1 MKTGTVT
8 IVGRPNVGK
17 STLLNALLGEKIAIV
32 SDKPQTTRTRI
43 LGVVH
48 RPDAQVLVLDTPGLH
63 KPQYKLNSRMVRV
76 TIETL
81 GEADVIYVMVEATS
95 PPGPGDRAVF
105 EQVREAAAAAGD
117 GPKVF
122 LLINKVDLVNKAKVL
137 PIIEAYSRM
146 LQWEEVVP
154 LSASTGIN
162 VDRLLDLTIKL
173 LPEGQAPYGEDFLTD
188 QPMRTLAAELIR
200 EKILAQTREE
210 VPYSV
215 AVFIDRFVE
224 EGKLTKIAATILVE
238 RDSQKAIVVG
248 KGGLRLK
255 EIGTA
260 ARLDMERL
268 FGMKVFLELWVKV
281 REGWREDEQVLT
293 ELGY

>member
-17 STLLNALLGEKIAIV
+17 STLLNALLKEKLAIV

-48 RPDAQVLVLDTPGLH
+48 RPDAQILVLDTPGLH
-63 KPQYKLNSRMVRV
+63 KPQYKLNSRMVR
-76 TIETL
+76 TAIETL
-81 GEADVIYVMVEATS
+81 READVIYVMVEATC
-95 PPGPGDRAVF
+95 PPGPGDRFVI
-105 EQVREAAAAAGD
+105 EQVRDALKDG

-122 LLINKVDLVNKAKVL
+122 LLINKVDAVNKARVL
-137 PIIEAYSRM
+137 PLIDAYRTM
-146 LQWEEVVP
+146 LDWTEVIP

-162 VDRLLDLTIKL
+162 VDRLLDLTAKL

-200 EKILAQTREE
+200 EKILQQTREE
-210 VPYSV
+210 VPYAV
-215 AVFIDRFVE
+215 AVAIERFE
-224 EGKLTKIAATILVE
+224 ETGKLAKIAATILVE
-238 RDSQKAIVVG
+238 KDSQKAIVVG
-248 KGGLRLK
+248 KGGQRLK

-281 REGWREDEQVLT
+281 REGWREDEEALT

>member
-17 STLLNALLGEKIAIV
+17 STLLNTLLGEKIAIV

-48 RPDAQVLVLDTPGLH
+48 RPDAQILVLDTPGLH
-63 KPQYKLNSRMVRV
+63 KPQHKLNRRMVRAAL
-76 TIETL
+76 ETL
-81 GEADVIYVMVEATS
+81 GEADVIYVMVEATC
-95 PPGPGDRAVF
+95 PPGPGDRFVI
-105 EQVREAAAAAGD
+105 EQVREAVKPG
-117 GPKVF
+117 GPKAF
-122 LLINKVDLVNKAKVL
+122 LLLNKVDAVNKARVL
-137 PIIEAYSRM
+137 PLIEAYRAM
-146 LQWEEVVP
+146 LAWEEIIP

-162 VDRLLDLTIKL
+162 VDRLLDLTVKL
-173 LPEGQAPYGEDFLTD
+173 LPEGPAPYGEDVLTD

-200 EKILAQTREE
+200 EKVLEQTREE

-215 AVFIDRFVE
+215 AVTIDRFAE
-224 EGKLTKIAATILVE
+224 ETKLTRIAATIWVE
-238 RDSQKAIVVG
+238 KDSQKAIVIG
-248 KGGLRLK
+248 KHGQRLK
-255 EIGTA
+255 AIGTA

-268 FGMKVFLELWVKV
+268 FGRKVFLELWVKV
-281 REGWREDEQVLT
+281 REGWREDEQALA

>member
-32 SDKPQTTRTRI
+32 SNKPQTTRTRI

-48 RPDAQVLVLDTPGLH
+48 RPDAQILVLDTPGLH
-63 KPQYKLNSRMVRV
+63 KPQYKLNSRMVRAA
-76 TIETL
+76 IETL
-81 GEADVIYVMVEATS
+81 GEADVVYVMVEAIST
-95 PPGPGDRAVF
+95 PGPGDRFVI
-105 EQVREAAAAAGD
+105 EQVREAAKDG

-122 LLINKVDLVNKAKVL
+122 LLINKVDAVNKARVL
-137 PIIEAYSRM
+137 PLIDAYRTM
-146 LQWEEVVP
+146 LDWAEVIP
-154 LSASTGIN
+154 LSAATGIN
-162 VDRLLDLTIKL
+162 VDRLLELTVKL
-173 LPEGQAPYGEDFLTD
+173 LPEGEAPYGEDFLTD

-200 EKILAQTREE
+200 EKILEQTREE

-215 AVFIDRFVE
+215 AVTIDRFE
-224 EGKLTKIAATILVE
+224 EEKKLARIAASVWVE
-238 RDSQKAIVVG
+238 KDSQKAIVVG
-248 KGGLRLK
+248 KGGQRLK
-255 EIGTA
+255 EVGTA

-281 REGWREDEQVLT
+281 REGWREDEQALT

>member
-17 STLLNALLGEKIAIV
+17 STLLNKLLGEKIAIV
-32 SDKPQTTRTRI
+32 SNKPQTTRTRI

-48 RPDAQVLVLDTPGLH
+48 RPDAQMLVLDTPGLH

-76 TIETL
+76 AIETL
-81 GEADVIYVMVEATS
+81 GEADVVYVMVEATS

-105 EQVREAAAAAGD
+105 EQIRQATAGD

-137 PIIEAYSRM
+137 PVIEAYSKM
-146 LQWEEVVP
+146 LAWEEVVP
-154 LSASTGIN
+154 LSAATGIN
-162 VDRLLDLTIKL
+162 VDRLIELTIKL
-173 LPEGQAPYGEDFLTD
+173 LPEGPAPYGEDFLTD

-200 EKILAQTREE
+200 EKILEQTREE

-215 AVFIDRFVE
+215 AVFIDHFIE
-224 EGKLTKIAATILVE
+224 EGKLTRIAATILVE
-238 RDSQKAIVVG
+238 KDSQKAIVVG
-248 KGGLRLK
+248 KGGQRLK
-255 EIGTA
+255 EVGTA

-268 FGMKVFLELWVKV
+268 FDTKVFLELWVKV
-281 REGWREDEQVLT
+281 KEDWREDEQMLT